1 MAGHVDK
8 VREELIPIGKD
19 DQKNIQQFHLRNI
32 GKMIEANEA
41 DVRSEMTGIYINKNK
56 QIIDTGRLKDSHYTK
71 EHMTKHQEELINVI
85 KQNAKDKGNK

>member
-8 VREELIPIGKD
+8 VREELIPISKD

-41 DVRSEMTGIYINKNK
+41 DVRSEMHGIYINKNK
-56 QIIDTGRLKDSHYTK
+56 
-71 EHMTKHQEELINVI
+71 
-85 KQNAKDKGNK
+85 